1 MMQVL
6 LFSLLPNLE
15 SRFGGNMK
23 YKDKEKSNTVN
34 RLENVKHIIS
44 ISVYITI
51 CEERL
56 PENRRP
62 YV

>member
-1 MMQVL
+1 MQV

-15 SRFGGNMK
+15 SRFEGNMK

-34 RLENVKHIIS
+34 RLENAKHI

-62 YV
+62 